1 MMWWL
6 TTIGWQ
12 NNLCVFDNGWWIVS
26 GAFGWLNNCFQSSLW
41 SNSASSTQKLYLPL
55 RIGCPP
61 PLKRFLGQ
69 MDRPNYFFPER
80 DVEEQRW
87 FGWSDWL
94 HVHTP
99 ECVFY
104 VLYVYAWTHTCLC
117 LCVCVHLRVCVFSQ
131 LGLISEQENHSEW
144 FRGNCPQLQSQTH
157 VVSQKSDRVR
167 FTFQTSTSDR
177 IQTIW
182 KLCRNGPVVTHTCM
196 QGLKASP
203 WF

>member
-1 MMWWL
+1 MVGEL
-6 TTIGWQ
+6 FQGHLDGWIIASRAPCGVIP
-12 NNLCVFDNGWWIVS
+12 LPPPKSCT
-26 GAFGWLNNCFQSSLW
+26 SLW
-41 SNSASSTQKLYLPL
+41 ESAAHHHLRDSWARWTGQIIFSRKETLRNS
-55 RIGCPP
+55 GG
-61 PLKRFLGQ
+61 LGGVTDCMCTHQ
-69 MDRPNYFFPER
+69 SVFSMYCMSMH
-80 DVEEQRW
+80 
-87 FGWSDWL
+87 G
-94 HVHTP
+94 HTRA
-99 ECVFY
+99 CVS
-104 VLYVYAWTHTCLC
+104 
-117 LCVCVHLRVCVFSQ
+117 VCVHLRVCVFSQ